1 MHLPQCKC
9 WQLPQQLHKSATRN
23 PKGAYIE
30 KNNSSLAA
38 AVRTKVREDS
48 VQSMLCWIP
57 WEVLPLHKEDSENA
71 CCSRELVRIAH
82 SYLCPQHVAR
92 DETRELLRGK
102 APCAS
107 SSLISPCTI
116 CSSRGHR
123 DMKRSFLKFRSV
135 FWLLHSN
142 PPTPW
147 GKGSSIDL
155 KRIECKIQK
164 QTAVQKQ

>member
-1 MHLPQCKC
+1 
-9 WQLPQQLHKSATRN
+9 LPQQLHKSATRN

-48 VQSMLCWIP
+48 EEALYNLSYVEYLVLQ
-57 WEVLPLHKEDSENA
+57 EVLPLHKEDSENA
-71 CCSRELVRIAH
+71 SCSRELVRIAH

-123 DMKRSFLKFRSV
+123 DMKRSFLV
-135 FWLLHSN
+135 QVGLLADAF
-142 PPTPW
+142 
-147 GKGSSIDL
+147 KSSDAL
-155 KRIECKIQK
+155 RKRFLNRPQED
-164 QTAVQKQ
+164 

>member
-1 MHLPQCKC
+1 
-9 WQLPQQLHKSATRN
+9 LPQQLHKSATRN

-48 VQSMLCWIP
+48 EEALCNLCYVEYLVLQ
-57 WEVLPLHKEDSENA
+57 EVLPLHKEDSENA
-71 CCSRELVRIAH
+71 SCSRELVRIAH

-123 DMKRSFLKFRSV
+123 DMKRSFLV
-135 FWLLHSN
+135 QVGLLAAAF
-142 PPTPW
+142 
-147 GKGSSIDL
+147 KSSDAL
-155 KRIECKIQK
+155 RKRFLNRPQED
-164 QTAVQKQ
+164 

>member
-1 MHLPQCKC
+1 
-9 WQLPQQLHKSATRN
+9 LPQQLHKSATRN

-38 AVRTKVREDS
+38 AIRTKVREDS
-48 VQSMLCWIP
+48 EEALCNLCYVEYLVLQ
-57 WEVLPLHKEDSENA
+57 EVLPLHKEDSENA
-71 CCSRELVRIAH
+71 FCSRELVRIAH

-123 DMKRSFLKFRSV
+123 DMKRFFLVQVGLLAAAFKSSDALRKRFLKR
-135 FWLLHSN
+135 
-142 PPTPW
+142 PQE
-147 GKGSSIDL
+147 D
-155 KRIECKIQK
+155 
-164 QTAVQKQ
+164 